1 MTAPADAESSAA
13 ETVVTPPPA
22 GTPAREEPPAEAP
35 PAEAPPAEGPPAGAP
50 PAEVPGTAVE
60 ARDGQV
66 DRRLV
71 PPLGPVPRVAR
82 PASAER
88 TVESGLRVLAVRRPG
103 VPLVEI
109 RLRVPFGGTARTLPP
124 RSVLL
129 GETMLTGT
137 ARHTQVELAAALQSL
152 GGDLHV
158 SVDADRLLVGG
169 TVLRGGL
176 ASLLRLLAE
185 VLSEATYPA
194 REVAGERDRLI
205 ERLSIARSQPAVLVR
220 EALRRRMFGDHPYA
234 RELPSVEAAAAVSP
248 GQLRRLHAERVVP
261 EGGLLVLV
269 GDLSPTRVLDTAE
282 QALADWRSAGL
293 ARRVPPLPA
302 VAPGPAVLVDRAGAV
317 QSSIRLGGTALP
329 RDHPDYAA
337 LQLANLVFGGYFSSR
352 LVENIRED
360 KGYTYG
366 PHSRIDHGAAGST
379 LVVDA
384 DVATEVTAPALLEI
398 GYELGRM
405 ATTPM
410 AEAELADVKQYAI
423 GTLAMSIATQAGL
436 ASTLTALAGVGLGLD
451 WLREHPR
458 RITAVTREEAFA
470 VAQEYLAPARLVTV
484 VLGEAASVA
493 QPLSRLGPVELAVDT
508 P

>member
-1 MTAPADAESSAA
+1 MSAPATSPAIPTAA
-13 ETVVTPPPA
+13 DD
-22 GTPAREEPPAEAP
+22 GRARI
-35 PAEAPPAEGPPAGAP
+35 
-50 PAEVPGTAVE
+50 
-60 ARDGQV
+60 
-66 DRRLV
+66 V

-82 PASAER
+82 PTSAER
-88 TVESGLRVLAVRRPG
+88 TLDTGLRVLAVRRPG
-103 VPLVEI
+103 VPLVEL
-109 RLRVPFGGTARTLPP
+109 RLRLPFGGTARTLPA
-124 RSVLL
+124 RAVLL
-129 GETMLTGT
+129 GETMLSGTG
-137 ARHTQVELAAALQSL
+137 RHTQVELAAALQSL

-169 TVLRGGL
+169 TVLRSGL
-176 ASLLRLLAE
+176 AGLLRLLAE
-185 VLSEATYPA
+185 VLAAATYPA
-194 REVAGERDRLI
+194 REVGGERDRLI

-234 RELPSVEAAAAVSP
+234 RELPSVDAAAAVSP

-261 EGGLLVLV
+261 AGALLVLV
-269 GDLSPTRVLDTAE
+269 GDVSPARALDTVE
-282 QALADWRSAGL
+282 TALGGWRTEGVP
-293 ARRVPPLPA
+293 RTVPPLPDV
-302 VAPGPAVLVDRAGAV
+302 VAGPPVLVDRPSSV
-317 QSSIRLGGTALP
+317 QSSIRLGGDALP
-329 RDHPDYAA
+329 RDHPHYPA

-405 ATTPM
+405 ATQPVT
-410 AEAELADVKQYAI
+410 EAELADVRQYAV
-423 GTLAMSIATQAGL
+423 GTLALSIATQAGL

-458 RITAVTREEAFA
+458 RIAAVTRDETFA
-470 VAQEYLAPARLVTV
+470 AAREYLAPARLVTV
-484 VLGEAASVA
+484 ILGEAGAIAPSV
-493 QPLSRLGPVELAVDT
+493 SRLGPVEYAD
-508 P
+508 PAQ